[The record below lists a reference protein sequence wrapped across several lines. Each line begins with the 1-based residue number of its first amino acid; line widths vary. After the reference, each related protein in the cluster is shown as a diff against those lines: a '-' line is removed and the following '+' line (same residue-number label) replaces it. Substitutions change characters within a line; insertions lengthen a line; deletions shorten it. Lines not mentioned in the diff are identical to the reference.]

1 MNRLKDFLYDKNDI
15 VLSLVILVLA
25 GLLIAWRM
33 DAIMNYPSTLAKET
47 HTTTTSQ
54 SEVTD
59 ESDSTDNKEETAPSA
74 SKQKSDS
81 LWNNGTLSKE
91 VHVTIQGGSASA
103 AVDVLINAKL
113 FDSYDQFVQVCNDAG
128 YNPESIKATTYT
140 FPEGCTRTDI
150 AKQVTQ

>member
-47 HTTTTSQ
+47 HTTTTTQ
-54 SEVTD
+54 SEVTE
-59 ESDSTDNKEETAPSA
+59 ESDAADDNKHKNVSN
-74 SKQKSDS
+74 SNQDNNS
-81 LWNNGTLSKE
+81 LWNNGALTKD
-91 VHVTIQGGSASA
+91 VQVTIQGGSASA
-103 AVDVLINAKL
+103 AVESLVNVNL
-113 FDSYDQFVQVCNDAG
+113 FDSYDQFVQICNAAG

-140 FPEGCTRTDI
+140 FSKGCTQTDI
-150 AKQVTQ
+150 AKQITQ